1 MRLLLT
7 DGTTT
12 IDLNDGLAY
21 GVPYDQWRPAVGGL
35 RDDALGGYSPY
46 TDVREE
52 IPLHVRGATPEQA
65 LERVAALAK
74 LLDQAERWAR
84 GERVAAVQLWY
95 SPTNSKLGGWL
106 KAAVLGR
113 GRGQGPMMLGLS
125 PRVNDAGNYEIP
137 GVTMD
142 IRHTFPW
149 LFDEYF
155 VENYC
160 LNSSFEVWDGTN
172 FASWTKMATPTISQS
187 SSNVVQGEKSM
198 QIVFNTALSD
208 GIYQDVTGLVN
219 GATYRVSCWAKPV
232 SGLVR
237 MFAFDGGGFSNA
249 VFVDNAGTTL
259 QRLEVTKVA
268 TAGGIR
274 VAFFGGLL
282 AEVYLDAV
290 MVEEGTV
297 ATDYHPSSADTFVAT
312 ATATG
317 NPNVL
322 TADFSVSGIPSYMAP
337 VVVEVEPMA
346 ANLVADAQIWRDGF
360 VGVNHAPSTSPVVLE
375 AEDMSVQVSGSGT
388 FAVVAVAEA
397 RGGDVRRLIPT
408 TVGPYWLSYIFP
420 PPDLPYDQ
428 QYAVLAMIRN
438 NSAVT
443 YTAYLEMT
451 GSAEV
456 VETTPIVI
464 PPSSE
469 NDKPSYHLIGVAK
482 MSSLLYLLKIVFE
495 PSTTSASGLDVD
507 FVAVVPLNERDQVVA
522 LTEFPSANFAADNV
536 LSLDHSVLESP
547 YAKAWIEGLYGE
559 TVGVP
564 KMGNVFLVSNGME
577 VRVLPLLTKNDE
589 FLYTEGGLGGTTADL
604 SVTVRRKLA
613 YFTPQ

>member
-1 MRLLLT
+1 LT

-137 GVTMD
+137 GLTMD

-160 LNSSFEVWDGTN
+160 QNSSFEVFNSPN
-172 FASWTKMATPTISQS
+172 FPNWTKNGTP
-187 SSNVVQGEKSM
+187 
-198 QIVFNTALSD
+198 TALSQSAINVVHGSKSAYIQYAAPLSD
-208 GIYQDVTGLVN
+208 AIYQDVTGLVN
-219 GATYRVSCWAKPV
+219 GASYRVSAYV
-232 SGLVR
+232 TTSGAGVRLV
-237 MFAFDGGGFSNA
+237 AYDGGTFVNA
-249 VFVDNAGTTL
+249 VAVSSSGTVL
-259 QRLEVTKVA
+259 QRMEVTKVA

-274 VAFFGGLL
+274 VGLFGLG
-282 AEVYLDAV
+282 AGVIAYWDAV

-297 ATDYHPSSADTFVAT
+297 ATDYHPSSADTFVAS